1 MFKKIKSYFKKDI
14 YKEAFLKTKWEL
26 DAVMSLL
33 GKWNEWEDYFDIY
46 SYLDKKIDWN
56 INKNINFIFKD
67 KNRSY
72 SEIGKVVSEKIEDYF
87 KIHIE
92 KHEEQMK
99 KNIDANMIKL
109 NQSYLIDSK
118 AFTVFLYKYLEENKY
133 EIHKKLNEIVNS
145 REFLENFSWEI
156 EDHLR
161 DKAIEV
167 LNSNF

>member
-1 MFKKIKSYFKKDI
+1 MFKKIKSYFKKDT
-14 YKEAFLKTKWEL
+14 YKESFLKTKWEL

-33 GKWNEWEDYFDIY
+33 SKWNEWEDYFDIN
-46 SYLDKKIDWN
+46 SYLDKKIDWCISTN
-56 INKNINFIFKD
+56 LKFIFKD
-67 KNRSY
+67 KNRRY

-92 KHEEQMK
+92 THEEQMK
-99 KNIDANMIKL
+99 KDIQANMIKL

-118 AFTVFLYKYLEENKY
+118 AFNDFFAKYLEENKY

-161 DKAIEV
+161 DKAIDV